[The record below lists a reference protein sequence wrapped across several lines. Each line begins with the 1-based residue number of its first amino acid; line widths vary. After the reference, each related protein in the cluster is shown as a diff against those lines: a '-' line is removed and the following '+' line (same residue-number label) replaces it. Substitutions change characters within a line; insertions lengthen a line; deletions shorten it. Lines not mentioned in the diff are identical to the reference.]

1 MPHPEAFVHKMQHP
15 RWTRKRY
22 RKRRRLNDIQKCL
35 QICDRKLIGGI
46 LNKMDVINKLGEDLK
61 LNQKIAKIAVDTIID
76 TIKNAII
83 KGERVEIRG
92 FGSFSLRNYKSYTG
106 RNPKSGE
113 VVHVEPKK
121 LPYFK
126 VGKELKDMI
135 WKP

>member
-1 MPHPEAFVHKMQHP
+1 MK
-15 RWTRKRY
+15 
-22 RKRRRLNDIQKCL
+22 
-35 QICDRKLIGGI
+35 
-46 LNKMDVINKLGEDLK
+46 KMDVINKVGEELK

-76 TIKNAII
+76 TIKDAII

-113 VVHVEPKK
+113 VVHVEPKR

>member
-1 MPHPEAFVHKMQHP
+1 M
-15 RWTRKRY
+15 
-22 RKRRRLNDIQKCL
+22 
-35 QICDRKLIGGI
+35 
-46 LNKMDVINKLGEDLK
+46 NKMDVINKLGEELK
-61 LNQKIAKIAVDTIID
+61 LNQEIAKIAVDTIID
-76 TIKNAII
+76 TIKDAII

-113 VVHVEPKK
+113 VVHVEPKR